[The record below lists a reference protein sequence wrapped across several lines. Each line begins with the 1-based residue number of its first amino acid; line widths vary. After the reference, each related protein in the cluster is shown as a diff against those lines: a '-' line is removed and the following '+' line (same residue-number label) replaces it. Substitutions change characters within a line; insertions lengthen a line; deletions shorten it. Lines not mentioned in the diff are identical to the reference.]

1 MLVVRALVDAVETA
15 GVSQAQFLRAA
26 HISREQLEA
35 LDARVTRADVYRL
48 CELAIDLTGDPALGL
63 HWSDRLNV
71 NSFHLVSD
79 LVSHARTLRQAFES
93 LQHFHPLLVDHA
105 TFQLQ
110 ERGNKV
116 MVMTALAPGESPRIQ
131 RFLAEM
137 KMVGFFRLLR
147 MFNPHARPDRASFA
161 YPAPSYR
168 ADYRRILEGT
178 ECFDQRVTA
187 LEFDR
192 ALMGS
197 VSPHSDEDVHNALRS
212 IAERR
217 ILRLTQRTPFAL
229 RVRDL
234 MVQCPPGERL
244 EMKNI
249 ARSLGLS
256 VRSLRRRLSAE
267 GQTYNAVANDA
278 LAIVAKDLVRQPR
291 RTIQET
297 AFEMGFSDAS
307 AFNRAFKRWTGTTPR
322 AFRESQLRG

>member
-15 GVSQAQFLRAA
+15 GVSQGKFLRAA
-26 HISREQLEA
+26 HISPEQLDA
-35 LDARVTRADVYRL
+35 LDARVSRSEVYRL
-48 CELAIDLTGDPALGL
+48 CELAMDLTGDPALGL

-79 LVSHARTLRQAFES
+79 LLSHAPTLRQAFES
-93 LQHFHPLLVDHA
+93 LFRFHQLLTDHA
-105 TFQLQ
+105 MFELQ
-110 ERGNKV
+110 ERADKV
-116 MVMTALAPGESPRIQ
+116 LVTTMLAPGESPRIQ

-137 KMVGFFRLLR
+137 QLVGFFRLLR
-147 MFNPHARPDRASFA
+147 VFNPHARPDRASFA
-161 YPAPSYR
+161 YPAPNYR

-178 ECFDQRVTA
+178 ECFDQRITGLV
-187 LEFDR
+187 FDR

-197 VSPHSDEDVHNALRS
+197 VSPYNDEDVHNALRS

-217 ILRLTQRTPFAL
+217 LLRLTHRTPFAL

-234 MVQCPPGERL
+234 LVKCPPDERP

-267 GQTYNAVANDA
+267 GHTYNA
-278 LAIVAKDLVRQPR
+278 VAKDLVRHPK

-322 AFRESQLRG
+322 AFRDSQLQG